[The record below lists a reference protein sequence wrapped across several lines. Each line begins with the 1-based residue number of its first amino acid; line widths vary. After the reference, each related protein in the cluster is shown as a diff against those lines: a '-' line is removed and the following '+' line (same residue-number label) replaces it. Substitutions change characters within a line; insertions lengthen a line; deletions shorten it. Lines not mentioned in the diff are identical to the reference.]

1 MLEQLRKQA
10 GDKAALWALGL
21 QAGAALMGFVLAGGR
36 VFGGLSPFGLAL
48 VMGLDRTLVPA
59 AGLGALVGSLIWLPP
74 VDALRC
80 TGALAAALGGRLLVP
95 KKRWAGMA
103 AGAGCLLAVQLILI
117 LCGLGSLPEA
127 CVALGEAALSAGLGA
142 LLLRRESGAA
152 LLAVGVMLAA
162 SLQRFALGPV
172 QPGLALAGAAALA
185 LAFRGRAQETALVAA
200 ALGSAAAAASPAYSG
215 GALGVCIGALAAA
228 CLAPG
233 ERAGGGALYILGAVL
248 ATATAPTPQAAAGCA
263 ATAAVSEAVFF
274 CLPRA
279 WMLALP
285 GARPLGQSSRAA
297 LVGVS
302 GRLNAVADALAD
314 VADTVEEVSRRLPP
328 KGETFN
334 FVADYVAG
342 QLCRGCSGRESCWI
356 VGYDR
361 TMEGLFALKKPLE
374 ATGRVAVEQLPGQL
388 AGCLH
393 PMELCGC
400 AGQGYAVLCGR
411 RETRLQGQ
419 ALRTALTEQ
428 YSAVA
433 GALARMAEE
442 LSQGGT
448 EDPVR
453 ARRLAG
459 LFANLGLEP
468 LECRVQ
474 LDPLGRLN
482 AQVTVNRTAFS
493 PEEQEQLRDEVQ
505 RLCRSPLALPQI
517 EHWRTV
523 TTLTFAEQSYYTP
536 VFGLAQRPAQEKFSG
551 DAAQQFCDGFGRAH
565 MLLCDGMGTGGLA
578 AVDGAMAANLTARLV
593 RTGFA
598 GETAARL
605 VNVAL
610 NLKSEEESGA
620 ALDLLTLD
628 LYTGQARLYKA
639 GAAPTLLYQGGK
651 PRWLGE
657 DGLPMG
663 ILGQVRGREL
673 RFGLAAGDLA
683 VLFSDGALADGP
695 EWAAQQLGLCAAAGN
710 TPQEMADILADGA
723 VRRALPGR
731 RRDDVTV
738 AVLRLDKTP

>member
-48 VMGLDRTLVPA
+48 VMGLDRALVPA
-59 AGLGALVGSLIWLPP
+59 AGLGALMGSLIWLPP

-103 AGAGCLLAVQLILI
+103 AGAGCLLAVQLVLI

-185 LAFRGRAQETALVAA
+185 LAFRGRAQETALAAA

-263 ATAAVSEAVFF
+263 
-274 CLPRA
+274 
-279 WMLALP
+279 
-285 GARPLGQSSRAA
+285 
-297 LVGVS
+297 S

-639 GAAPTLLYQGGK
+639 GAAPTLLRQGEK
-651 PRWLGE
+651 TRWLGE

>member
-1 MLEQLRKQA
+1 
-10 GDKAALWALGL
+10 
-21 QAGAALMGFVLAGGR
+21 
-36 VFGGLSPFGLAL
+36 
-48 VMGLDRTLVPA
+48 
-59 AGLGALVGSLIWLPP
+59 
-74 VDALRC
+74 
-80 TGALAAALGGRLLVP
+80 
-95 KKRWAGMA
+95 
-103 AGAGCLLAVQLILI
+103 
-117 LCGLGSLPEA
+117 
-127 CVALGEAALSAGLGA
+127 
-142 LLLRRESGAA
+142 
-152 LLAVGVMLAA
+152 
-162 SLQRFALGPV
+162 
-172 QPGLALAGAAALA
+172 
-185 LAFRGRAQETALVAA
+185 
-200 ALGSAAAAASPAYSG
+200 
-215 GALGVCIGALAAA
+215 
-228 CLAPG
+228 
-233 ERAGGGALYILGAVL
+233 
-248 ATATAPTPQAAAGCA
+248 
-263 ATAAVSEAVFF
+263 
-274 CLPRA
+274 
-279 WMLALP
+279 
-285 GARPLGQSSRAA
+285 
-297 LVGVS
+297 
-302 GRLNAVADALAD
+302 
-314 VADTVEEVSRRLPP
+314 
-328 KGETFN
+328 
-334 FVADYVAG
+334 
-342 QLCRGCSGRESCWI
+342 
-356 VGYDR
+356 
-361 TMEGLFALKKPLE
+361 MEGLFDLKKPLE
-374 ATGRVAVEQLPGQL
+374 ATGRVSVEQLPGQL

-411 RETRLQGQ
+411 RETRLRGQ
-419 ALRTALTEQ
+419 ALRSALTEQ

-493 PEEQEQLRDEVQ
+493 PEEREQLRDEVQ
-505 RLCRSPLALPQI
+505 HLCRSPLALPQVA
-517 EHWRTV
+517 HWRTV

-657 DGLPMG
+657 DGLPVG

-673 RFGLAAGDLA
+673 RFGLAAGDFA